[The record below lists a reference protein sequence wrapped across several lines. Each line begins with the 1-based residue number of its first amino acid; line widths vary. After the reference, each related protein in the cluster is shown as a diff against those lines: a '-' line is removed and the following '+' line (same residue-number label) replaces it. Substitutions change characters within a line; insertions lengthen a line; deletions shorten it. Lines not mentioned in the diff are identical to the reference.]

1 MAAARAKAK
10 KSEAVTK
17 TDKNQP
23 GTGRIE
29 AFSDG
34 VFAIAITIM
43 VLDVRFPERIAEWAA
58 SPAILLPLLPKFVS
72 YVVSFIV
79 IGIMWV
85 NHHQIMPTAP
95 LATRHLMWWN
105 NNLLFWT
112 SLIPLVTRFLGDHP
126 LLPLAVALYGLV
138 LGANLLSFAA
148 LRLHILRMTDT
159 GAALDAHHGRIL
171 RRNLFGAALY
181 GASVPLAFLS
191 VYASMVIFAAVPA
204 MFFLPEPLPKKLP
217 ETPDEKRP

>member
-1 MAAARAKAK
+1 MAAARVTAK
-10 KSEAVTK
+10 KSETVTR
-17 TDKNQP
+17 TDRNQP

-29 AFSDG
+29 TFSDS

-43 VLDVRFPERIAEWAA
+43 VLDLKFPDQVADWMA

-72 YVVSFIV
+72 YVMSFVV
-79 IGIMWV
+79 IGIMWI

-138 LGANLLSFAA
+138 LGANLLSFAL
-148 LRLHILRMTDT
+148 LRLYIVRMTET
-159 GAALDAHHGRIL
+159 GAALDAHHTRIL

-181 GASVPLAFLS
+181 GASVPLAFVS
-191 VYASMVIFAAVPA
+191 VFISMVIFAAVPA

-217 ETPDEKRP
+217 ETADGK

>member
-10 KSEAVTK
+10 KSETVTR
-17 TDKNQP
+17 TDRNQP

-43 VLDVRFPERIAEWAA
+43 VLDLRFPERVAEWAA

-72 YVVSFIV
+72 YVMSFII
-79 IGIMWV
+79 IGIMWI

-126 LLPLAVALYGLV
+126 TLPLAVALYGLV

-148 LRLHILRMTDT
+148 LRLYIVRMTET
-159 GAALDAHHGRIL
+159 GAALDAHHTRIL
-171 RRNLFGAALY
+171 RRNLIGAALY
-181 GASVPLAFLS
+181 WASVPLAFLS
-191 VYASMVIFAAVPA
+191 VYISMAIFVAVPG
-204 MFFLPEPLPKKLP
+204 MFFLPEPLPKQLP
-217 ETPDEKRP
+217 ETPEEK

>member
-1 MAAARAKAK
+1 MATARVKAK
-10 KSEAVTK
+10 QSETVTK
-17 TDKNQP
+17 TDSNQP

-43 VLDVRFPERIAEWAA
+43 VLDLRFPERVAEWAA
-58 SPAILLPLLPKFVS
+58 SPAILLPMLPKIVS
-72 YVVSFIV
+72 YAMSFVV

-105 NNLLFWT
+105 NNLLFWA
-112 SLIPLVTRFLGDHP
+112 SLIPLVTRFFGDHP

-138 LGANLLSFAA
+138 LGANLLSFAL
-148 LRLHILRMTDT
+148 LRLHIVHMTET
-159 GAALDAHHGRIL
+159 GAALDAHHTRIL
-171 RRNLFGAALY
+171 RRNVIGAVLY
-181 GASVPLAFLS
+181 GASVPLAFVS
-191 VYASMVIFAAVPA
+191 VYIAIVIFFAVPA

-217 ETPDEKRP
+217 AGPDEK